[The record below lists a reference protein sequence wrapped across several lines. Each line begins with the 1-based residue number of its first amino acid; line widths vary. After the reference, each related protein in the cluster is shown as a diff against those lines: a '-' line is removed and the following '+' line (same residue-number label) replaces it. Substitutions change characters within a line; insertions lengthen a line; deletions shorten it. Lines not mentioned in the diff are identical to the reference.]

1 MRWVKHVAHTGD
13 KTDANKVLVERPEGK
28 RPLAR
33 SKVSM
38 GG

>member
-1 MRWVKHVAHTGD
+1 MWHMGD
-13 KTDANKVLVERPEGK
+13 KRDANRVWGKTPEEK

-33 SKVSM
+33 SKVST